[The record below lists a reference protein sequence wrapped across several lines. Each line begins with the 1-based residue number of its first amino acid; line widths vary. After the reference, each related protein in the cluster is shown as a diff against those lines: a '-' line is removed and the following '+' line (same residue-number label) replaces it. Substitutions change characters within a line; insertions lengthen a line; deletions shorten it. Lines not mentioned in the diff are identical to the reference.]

1 MSTAYLTVLFA
12 GLPVVMGYTLL
23 AGFLR
28 SVGNSVVPLAAMIA
42 ASLTNI
48 VLAAFNMIPLPP
60 LDGYRLMGTLLPAGS
75 PFVSRK
81 IAQVCQFIMM
91 ALAFTGLLGK
101 GLSYLIEFFMS
112 GIGSA
117 VMLLSGF

>member
-1 MSTAYLTVLFA
+1 MPASDIFRYAYGMEDILIAPYLGQVWSIVFEIVAQFTTMNLCLALFN
-12 GLPVVMGYTLL
+12 L
-23 AGFLR
+23 
-28 SVGNSVVPLAAMIA
+28 
-42 ASLTNI
+42 
-48 VLAAFNMIPLPP
+48 IPMPP